1 MLISSDV
8 HPTNDIY
15 YIGSQLLA
23 LLDRFDT
30 HEWEVIDLYQESKSA
45 YNLSY
50 GLFMLAVE
58 WLYLL
63 GALDLCDEGRLQRCG

>member
-1 MLISSDV
+1 MLLTGDV
-8 HPTNDIY
+8 YPTNDIY

-23 LLDRFDT
+23 LLDRFGT
-30 HEWEVIDLYQESKSA
+30 REWEILDLYQESKSA

-50 GLFMLAVE
+50 GLFVLAVE

-63 GALDLCDEGRLQRCG
+63 GVLDLSQEGRLHRCG